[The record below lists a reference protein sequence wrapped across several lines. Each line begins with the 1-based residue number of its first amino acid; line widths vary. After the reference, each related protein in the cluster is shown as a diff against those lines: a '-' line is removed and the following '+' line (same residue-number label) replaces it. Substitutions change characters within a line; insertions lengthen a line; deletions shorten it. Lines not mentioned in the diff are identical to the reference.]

1 MAPKVDGI
9 VLLPARQEVCVA
21 RPGGQRRDAQNS
33 AVSVVALAQCRYRR
47 PMEPHRLDPR
57 TARRIAISSQLLA
70 STRPT
75 SLSDVVRHL
84 TLLQIDPTAAIAP
97 TADLVAWSRLGS
109 AYRPADLT
117 HALEQE
123 RSLFEL
129 DALVRPMEDLGLFRA
144 AMAAWPQG
152 PRSRSWLEQNAS
164 FHRDILNLFSRST
177 RPLLSREIPDTSIVP
192 WQSSGWTHQRNVGQM
207 LEFMAMRGEIAIAAR
222 RGRERLW
229 SLAERV
235 YPSQPTPVLTAEE
248 SLRVRD
254 ERRLVAL
261 GIARAKSTKMPLE
274 PVDVG
279 EAGEPAVIDGVP
291 GVWRVDP
298 AALGQAFDGRTAL
311 LSPFDRLIY
320 DRVRAQQLFQ
330 FEYTLEMYKPKEKRR
345 WGYFALPILHDDRL
359 VGKLD
364 ATADRKSGV
373 LTVHTIHEDLPFT
386 AGTRDAVQREILD
399 LATWLELETIH
410 R

>member
-1 MAPKVDGI
+1 
-9 VLLPARQEVCVA
+9 
-21 RPGGQRRDAQNS
+21 
-33 AVSVVALAQCRYRR
+33 
-47 PMEPHRLDPR
+47 MEPHRLDPR